1 MQYGELIDFLQ
12 NVGKDP
18 SRLIFEDELTGIH
31 NRRFL
36 HSYIEHKVHWDS
48 EDSFPLSLLVADVDL
63 FKDVNDTYGH
73 DGGDEVLVFVAGL
86 LTEVAGDSGYP
97 IRFGGDEFMVLL
109 PKTELGQAVQHAHR
123 LSQLTKERTLRLANS
138 KGELTIS
145 LSIGVAAA
153 RSDATS
159 GNELIRIVDTALYT
173 SKQLGRNHV
182 SVASD
187 IDAEKTYRKTAL
199 HRLNDAEIAG
209 RSRELSAVSEALG
222 SLSLGK
228 SKFVVIEGESGMGK
242 STVIETIRGSLG
254 SNDALHVVR
263 VAGQRQEGYRPY
275 YVLGHVL
282 VALLNQRADKGG
294 SVLDTLDDN
303 ELHYLGHV
311 LPHLDNLSGLNGLSG
326 RGANVDEDQVRR
338 REGIFVTLVQLIGKL
353 LDRQPL
359 VLLID
364 DVHFADEAS
373 LVMLRTLFMR
383 KELSLLVCGTATG
396 TVVPVMMSQEE
407 ESPPWVRFV
416 ESHGDEIGINILQ
429 LEPLREDDIAQHLA
443 GVFPGIDLPD
453 GFEKDLAE
461 ITQGNPLFLAEIVR
475 KLVLDQKLHLVG
487 QRWTIDPPEKGYLP
501 RSLDEIVSEK
511 IAALD
516 EQGRSLLEEVSTLG
530 EDVPLSMVTGASDI
544 SESKV
549 LEFLDRAEDLGLLRA
564 DFHINDETM
573 RFLSK
578 RVLEIVYGQID
589 QTRRQELHQRVGTYQ
604 EGLYDHDLGP
614 SASILAYHF
623 KLSADREKAR
633 RYDQIRIDL
642 SQKTFSRD
650 EAESYTGE
658 PLVEDDEGPQ
668 QEKLP
673 AESLERLPNLFR
685 TLLTTVRST
694 QLYPPESKPIV
705 KAHESSLRSVE
716 AVLEFSDCVNLS
728 RAQGVLLAN
737 GHKVDSAEFRLLA
750 TSYLE
755 LLDRT
760 ELEGIEF
767 RRRLTAEE
775 LQALLTHLGQLKPD
789 VIDSGYWK
797 QFAAEERLEHIRL
810 QQMRYSAVRKKST
823 RRAASPVETDL
834 EAEDLAE
841 LPKLLRSLLGAAKN
855 IKLYPLG
862 SKPVSSSIEQLHEGL
877 ADLLSRQPAVTFAAA
892 SDALLVNGSRVTTAG
907 YDALAEHF
915 ISFLAASELTSLT
928 FLEKVTR
935 EDLDAFIGALK
946 DLPSDLEPA
955 FWQTLA
961 KEQQIDGIAFNDRR
975 YAVSVRSVL
984 ESVRMDPELD
994 EEPVGS
1000 DTADL
1005 TDEST
1010 EALIEALPTVAK
1022 DLLVKGQLD
1031 LARRILRKLFS
1042 DYSKQEVP
1050 VREKIVRSCREVME
1064 TLIQALQH
1072 QFAGL
1077 SADFLLLAL
1086 KEEDDDQVLADIA
1099 NLLHQMSNRVL
1110 QFADYT
1116 LASRIFS
1123 ELRACQRA
1131 LLHAPTLTGRG
1142 FAVLHRKMAAAT
1154 QSLLMAELQS
1164 KEPARQQKV
1173 AQVLE
1178 SMGKPAIP
1186 LLIEVI
1192 KQEKDFRTRQLAAS
1206 LLAPLGP
1213 EACDRLKKEV
1223 VLEVTSEQRFRIL
1236 EVIDVVTRDLKTE
1249 LAFCLSDVNPK
1260 VRRAAFRLTE
1270 RLNDKQVLELL
1281 VDFARHEDIGVA
1293 KGSIRSLANLHSPHA
1308 VGALIS
1314 TLVVTDEPERAIACS
1329 QALAQLGDPV
1339 AVPALEAV
1347 LTARKFPIL
1356 GGKRW
1361 DDQVR
1366 ATAAFAL
1373 AQIGGERAKRV
1384 LKKVADDPDPRIR
1397 QIATAGPRA
1406 STSHIIEE
1414 SDARSDFNGSSEDD
1428 EGEGVA

>member
-1 MQYGELIDFLQ
+1 M
-12 NVGKDP
+12 
-18 SRLIFEDELTGIH
+18 
-31 NRRFL
+31 
-36 HSYIEHKVHWDS
+36 
-48 EDSFPLSLLVADVDL
+48 
-63 FKDVNDTYGH
+63 
-73 DGGDEVLVFVAGL
+73 
-86 LTEVAGDSGYP
+86 
-97 IRFGGDEFMVLL
+97 
-109 PKTELGQAVQHAHR
+109 
-123 LSQLTKERTLRLANS
+123 
-138 KGELTIS
+138 
-145 LSIGVAAA
+145 
-153 RSDATS
+153 
-159 GNELIRIVDTALYT
+159 
-173 SKQLGRNHV
+173 
-182 SVASD
+182 
-187 IDAEKTYRKTAL
+187 
-199 HRLNDAEIAG
+199 
-209 RSRELSAVSEALG
+209 
-222 SLSLGK
+222 
-228 SKFVVIEGESGMGK
+228 
-242 STVIETIRGSLG
+242 
-254 SNDALHVVR
+254 
-263 VAGQRQEGYRPY
+263 
-275 YVLGHVL
+275 
-282 VALLNQRADKGG
+282 
-294 SVLDTLDDN
+294 
-303 ELHYLGHV
+303 
-311 LPHLDNLSGLNGLSG
+311 
-326 RGANVDEDQVRR
+326 
-338 REGIFVTLVQLIGKL
+338 
-353 LDRQPL
+353 
-359 VLLID
+359 
-364 DVHFADEAS
+364 
-373 LVMLRTLFMR
+373 
-383 KELSLLVCGTATG
+383 
-396 TVVPVMMSQEE
+396 
-407 ESPPWVRFV
+407 
-416 ESHGDEIGINILQ
+416 
-429 LEPLREDDIAQHLA
+429 
-443 GVFPGIDLPD
+443 
-453 GFEKDLAE
+453 
-461 ITQGNPLFLAEIVR
+461 
-475 KLVLDQKLHLVG
+475 
-487 QRWTIDPPEKGYLP
+487 
-501 RSLDEIVSEK
+501 
-511 IAALD
+511 
-516 EQGRSLLEEVSTLG
+516 
-530 EDVPLSMVTGASDI
+530 
-544 SESKV
+544 
-549 LEFLDRAEDLGLLRA
+549 
-564 DFHINDETM
+564 
-573 RFLSK
+573 
-578 RVLEIVYGQID
+578 
-589 QTRRQELHQRVGTYQ
+589 
-604 EGLYDHDLGP
+604 
-614 SASILAYHF
+614 
-623 KLSADREKAR
+623 
-633 RYDQIRIDL
+633 
-642 SQKTFSRD
+642 
-650 EAESYTGE
+650 
-658 PLVEDDEGPQ
+658 
-668 QEKLP
+668 
-673 AESLERLPNLFR
+673 
-685 TLLTTVRST
+685 
-694 QLYPPESKPIV
+694 
-705 KAHESSLRSVE
+705 
-716 AVLEFSDCVNLS
+716 
-728 RAQGVLLAN
+728 
-737 GHKVDSAEFRLLA
+737 
-750 TSYLE
+750 
-755 LLDRT
+755 
-760 ELEGIEF
+760 
-767 RRRLTAEE
+767 
-775 LQALLTHLGQLKPD
+775 
-789 VIDSGYWK
+789 
-797 QFAAEERLEHIRL
+797 
-810 QQMRYSAVRKKST
+810 
-823 RRAASPVETDL
+823 
-834 EAEDLAE
+834 
-841 LPKLLRSLLGAAKN
+841 
-855 IKLYPLG
+855 
-862 SKPVSSSIEQLHEGL
+862 
-877 ADLLSRQPAVTFAAA
+877 
-892 SDALLVNGSRVTTAG
+892 
-907 YDALAEHF
+907 
-915 ISFLAASELTSLT
+915 
-928 FLEKVTR
+928 
-935 EDLDAFIGALK
+935 
-946 DLPSDLEPA
+946 PSDLEPA

-1010 EALIEALPTVAK
+1010 EALIDALPTVVK

-1050 VREKIVRSCREVME
+1050 VREKIVRSCRELME

-1414 SDARSDFNGSSEDD
+1414 SDARSDFNGSNEDD

>member
-18 SRLIFEDELTGIH
+18 SRLIFEDELTGLH

-36 HSYIEHKVHWDS
+36 HSYIAHKVHWDRD
-48 EDSFPLSLLVADVDL
+48 DSFPLSLLVTDVDL
-63 FKDVNDTYGH
+63 FKNINDTYGH
-73 DGGDEVLVFVAGL
+73 DGGDEALVFIAGL
-86 LTEVAGDSGYP
+86 FKEVAGDSGYP
-97 IRFGGDEFMVLL
+97 IRFGGDEFMLLL
-109 PKTELGQAVQHAHR
+109 PKTELQQAVQRAHR
-123 LSQLTKERTLRLANS
+123 LHQLTKERTLRLVNG

-159 GNELIRIVDTALYT
+159 GNELIRIADTALYT
-173 SKQLGRNHV
+173 SKQLGRNRV

-199 HRLNDAEIAG
+199 HRLHDAEIAG
-209 RSRELSAVSEALG
+209 RSGELSVVSEALG

-228 SKFVVIEGESGMGK
+228 SKFVVIEGEPGMGK
-242 STVIETIRGSLG
+242 STLIETIWGSLA

-263 VAGQRQEGYRPY
+263 VAGQQQEGYRPY
-275 YVLGHVL
+275 YVVGHAL
-282 VALLNQRADKGG
+282 VGLLNRRADKGV

-303 ELHYLGHV
+303 ELHYLGYV
-311 LPHLDNLSGLNGLSG
+311 LAHLAGLSG
-326 RGANVDEDQVRR
+326 RGANADEDQVRR

-373 LVMLRTLFMR
+373 LVLLRTLFMR
-383 KELSLLVCGTATG
+383 KELSLLVCGTATA
-396 TVVPVMMSQEE
+396 TVAMSQDEE
-407 ESPPWVRFV
+407 APPWVRFV
-416 ESHGDEIGINILQ
+416 ESHGDEIGIDILQ
-429 LEPLREDDIAQHLA
+429 LEPLREDDIALHFA

-453 GFEKDLAE
+453 GFEKELAE
-461 ITQGNPLFLAEIVR
+461 ITQGNPLFLAEIIR
-475 KLVLDQKLHLVG
+475 KLVLDQKLYLVG
-487 QRWTIDPPEKGYLP
+487 QRWTIDPPEEGYLP

-589 QTRRQELHQRVGTYQ
+589 HTRREELHQRVGTYQ
-604 EGLYDHDLGP
+604 EGLYDQDLGP

-623 KLSADREKAR
+623 KLSADQEKAR
-633 RYDQIRIDL
+633 RYDRIRTDL
-642 SQKTFSRD
+642 GHKTFNRD
-650 EAESYTGE
+650 EVEHYTGE
-658 PLVEDDEGPQ
+658 LLVEDDEGPQ

-673 AESLERLPNLFR
+673 TESLERLPNLFR

-694 QLYPPESKPIV
+694 QLYPPESKPIAN
-705 KAHESSLRSVE
+705 AHESSLRSVQ
-716 AVLEFSDCVNLS
+716 AVLEFSDRVNLS
-728 RAQGVLLAN
+728 RVHGVLLAN

-767 RRRLTAEE
+767 RRGLTAEE
-775 LQALLTHLGQLKPD
+775 LQALLRHLGQLKPD
-789 VIDSGYWK
+789 LINSGYWK
-797 QFAAEERLEHIRL
+797 QFAADERLEHIRL
-810 QQMRYSAVRKKST
+810 QQMRYSTVRKKIV
-823 RRAASPVETDL
+823 RRAASPVETGL

-841 LPKLLRSLLGAAKN
+841 LPKLLRALLGAAKN

-877 ADLLSRQPAVTFAAA
+877 ADLLERQPAVTFAVAT
-892 SDALLVNGSRVTTAG
+892 SDALLVNGSRVATAG
-907 YDALAEHF
+907 YDELAANF
-915 ISFLAASELTSLT
+915 ISFLEASELTSLM

-935 EDLDAFIGALK
+935 EDLETFIGALK
-946 DLPSDLEPA
+946 ELPSDLEPT

-961 KEQQIDGIAFNDRR
+961 QEQQIHGIVFNDRL
-975 YAVSVRSVL
+975 VSVRSVL
-984 ESVRMDPELD
+984 ESVQMDSGLD
-994 EEPVGS
+994 QEPAGS
-1000 DTADL
+1000 DTADW

-1010 EALIEALPTVAK
+1010 EVLIEALPTVGK
-1022 DLLVKGQLD
+1022 DLLVKGQHD
-1031 LARRILRKLFS
+1031 LVRRILRKLFR
-1042 DYSKQEVP
+1042 DYADQEVT
-1050 VREKIVRSCREVME
+1050 VRAKIVRSCRDLME

-1072 QFAGL
+1072 QFAQL

-1086 KEEDDDQVLADIA
+1086 KEEDDDKVMAALAS
-1099 NLLHQMSNRVL
+1099 LLHQMTNPVL
-1110 QFADYT
+1110 QFADFT

-1123 ELRACQRA
+1123 DLRDRQHT
-1131 LLHAPTLTGRG
+1131 LLQAPTLTGRG
-1142 FAVLHRKMAAAT
+1142 FAVLNRKMDSAA
-1154 QSLLMAELQS
+1154 QSLLMEELQS
-1164 KEPARQQKV
+1164 KEPARQEKA

-1186 LLIEVI
+1186 LLIEVV
-1192 KQEKDFRTRQLAAS
+1192 KQEKDFRTRQLAAG
-1206 LLAPLGP
+1206 LLAPMGP
-1213 EACDRLKKEV
+1213 EASERLKKEV
-1223 VLEVTSEQRFRIL
+1223 VLEVTSEQRFRVL

-1249 LAFCLSDVNPK
+1249 LAFCLSDVNLK

-1270 RLNDKQVLELL
+1270 RLNDKQVLDLL

-1314 TLVVTDEPERAIACS
+1314 TLEVTDEPERAIACA

-1339 AVPALEAV
+1339 AVPALETV
-1347 LTARKFPIL
+1347 LTARRFPIF

-1361 DDQVR
+1361 DEQVR

-1373 AQIGGERAKRV
+1373 AQIGGERAKRA
-1384 LKKVADDPDPRIR
+1384 LKKMVDDPDPRIR

-1406 STSHIIEE
+1406 SVSHMIEAA
-1414 SDARSDFNGSSEDD
+1414 DARSDSNGSDERDSNEPGSNEND

>member
-18 SRLIFEDELTGIH
+18 SRLIFEDELTGLH

-36 HSYIEHKVHWDS
+36 HSYIAHKVHWDS
-48 EDSFPLSLLVADVDL
+48 EDSFPLSLLVTDVDR
-63 FKDVNDTYGH
+63 FKDINDTYGH
-73 DGGDEVLVFVAGL
+73 DGGDEALVFIAGL
-86 LTEVAGDSGYP
+86 LQEVAGDTGYA

-109 PKTELGQAVQHAHR
+109 PKTELKEAVQHAHR
-123 LSQLTKERTLRLANS
+123 LHQLTKERTLRLTNS
-138 KGELTIS
+138 ERELTIS

-153 RSDATS
+153 RTDATS
-159 GNELIRIVDTALYT
+159 GSDLIRIADTALYT
-173 SKQLGRNHV
+173 SKQLGRNRV

-228 SKFVVIEGESGMGK
+228 SRFVAIEGASGMGK
-242 STVIETIRGSLG
+242 STVIETIRRSLR

-263 VAGQRQEGYRPY
+263 VAGKEQEGYRPY
-275 YVLGHVL
+275 YLLGHAL
-282 VALLNQRADKGG
+282 VALLNRRADKGV
-294 SVLDTLDDN
+294 SVLDTLDEK

-311 LPHLDNLSGLNGLSG
+311 LPHLNELSGLKG
-326 RGANVDEDQVRR
+326 RGTNADEDQVLR
-338 REGIFVTLVQLIGKL
+338 REGIFVTMVQLVGKL
-353 LDRQPL
+353 LDGKPL

-364 DVHFADEAS
+364 DLHFADEAS
-373 LVMLRTLFMR
+373 LVLLRTLFMR
-383 KELSLLVCGTATG
+383 QELSFLVCGTATG
-396 TVVPVMMSQEE
+396 AVAMSQDEE
-407 ESPPWVRFV
+407 ANPWARFV
-416 ESHGDEIGINILQ
+416 EAHGEEIGIDILQ
-429 LEPLREDDIAQHLA
+429 LEPLSGDDIAHHLA
-443 GVFPGIDLPD
+443 GVFPGIELPD
-453 GFEKDLAE
+453 GFEKELAE
-461 ITQGNPLFLAEIVR
+461 ITQGNPLFLAEIIR
-475 KLVLDQKLHLVG
+475 KLVLDQKLELVG
-487 QRWTIDPPEKGYLP
+487 QRWTIDAPEKGYLP
-501 RSLDEIVSEK
+501 RSLEEIVAEK

-530 EDVPLSMVTGASDI
+530 EDVPLSMVTGSSEI

-549 LEFLDRAEDLGLLRA
+549 LEFLDRAEDVGLLRV

-578 RVLEIVYGQID
+578 RVLEIVYGRID
-589 QTRRQELHQRVGTYQ
+589 PTRRQELHQRVGTYQ
-604 EGLYDHDLGP
+604 EGLYDQDLGP

-623 KLSADREKAR
+623 KLSADREKAT
-633 RYDQIRIDL
+633 RYDRIRIDL
-642 SQKTFSRD
+642 GHKTFNRD

-658 PLVEDDEGPQ
+658 PLIEDDDGPEQ
-668 QEKLP
+668 QKLP
-673 AESLERLPNLFR
+673 TESLERLPSLFR

-694 QLYPPESKPIV
+694 QLYPPGSKPIV

-716 AVLEFSDCVNLS
+716 AVLEFSDRVNLS

-737 GHKVDSAEFRLLA
+737 GHKVDTGELRLLA

-755 LLDRT
+755 LLDRA

-767 RRRLTAEE
+767 RRGLSAEE
-775 LQALLTHLGQLKPD
+775 LHALLSHLGQLKSET
-789 VIDSGYWK
+789 IDSGYWK
-797 QFAAEERLEHIRL
+797 QFAAEERLVHIGL
-810 QQMRYSAVRKKST
+810 QQMRYSAVRKKSA
-823 RRAASPVETDL
+823 RGAASPVEADL
-834 EAEDLAE
+834 AAEDLAD
-841 LPKLLRSLLGAAKN
+841 LPKLLRALLGAAKN

-862 SKPVSSSIEQLHEGL
+862 SKPVTDSIEQFHEAL
-877 ADLLSRQPAVTFAAA
+877 TELLSRQPAVTFAGA
-892 SDALLVNGSRVTTAG
+892 SDSGALLVNGSRVVTAG
-907 YDALAEHF
+907 YDALAESF
-915 ISFLAASELTSLT
+915 IVFLESSELTSVT
-928 FLEKVTR
+928 FLDKVTR
-935 EDLDAFIGALK
+935 EDLEVFIGALK
-946 DLPSDLEPA
+946 GLPSDVDA
-955 FWQTLA
+955 QFWQSLA
-961 KEQQIDGIAFNDRR
+961 RERQIQGIAFNDRR

-984 ESVRMDPELD
+984 ESVQMDSELD
-994 EEPVGS
+994 EEPAGS

-1010 EALIEALPTVAK
+1010 EALIEALPTVGK
-1022 DLLVKGQLD
+1022 DLLVKGQHD
-1031 LARRILRKLFS
+1031 LVRRILRKIFS
-1042 DYSKQEVP
+1042 GYSDQEVP
-1050 VREKIVRSCREVME
+1050 VREKIVRRCRDLME
-1064 TLIQALQH
+1064 GLIQALQH

-1086 KEEDDDQVLADIA
+1086 KDEDDDRVLAEIA
-1099 NLLHQMSNRVL
+1099 NLLHQMTGRGL
-1110 QFADYT
+1110 QFADFA

-1123 ELRACQRA
+1123 ELRDRQRQ
-1131 LLHAPTLTGRG
+1131 LLHAPSASGRG
-1142 FAVLHRKMAAAT
+1142 FAVLNRKMDSAT

-1164 KEPARQQKV
+1164 KEPPRQEKA

-1178 SMGKPAIP
+1178 SMGKPAIS

-1192 KQEKDFRTRQLAAS
+1192 KQEKDFRTRQLAAG
-1206 LLAPLGP
+1206 LLVPMKP
-1213 EACDRLKKEV
+1213 EAADRLKREV

-1236 EVIDVVTRDLKTE
+1236 EVIDMVTRELKTE

-1308 VGALIS
+1308 VGALVS
-1314 TLVVTDEPERAIACS
+1314 TLDVTDEPERAIACA

-1361 DDQVR
+1361 NDQVR

-1373 AQIGGERAKRV
+1373 AQIGGERAKRA

-1397 QIATAGPRA
+1397 QIATAAPRA
-1406 STSHIIEE
+1406 SSSRIIEDE
-1414 SDARSDFNGSSEDD
+1414 EPDEQLDVHGSDKDN